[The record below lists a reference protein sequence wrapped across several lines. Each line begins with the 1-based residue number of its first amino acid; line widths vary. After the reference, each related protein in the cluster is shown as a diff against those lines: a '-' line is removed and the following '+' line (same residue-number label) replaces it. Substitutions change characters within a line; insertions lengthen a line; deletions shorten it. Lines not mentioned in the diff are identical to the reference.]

1 MSKSKHD
8 ARLNLRCS
16 VEFKTYLEQNAAE
29 LGISVTELI
38 ERSVKSTTIVRHD
51 GLQELVPIMRRHG
64 NNLNQIAHHLNA
76 GGRINPEMAIILDEY
91 RNTVELLYKLAREQR
106 GE

>member
-1 MSKSKHD
+1 MSKSRHD

-16 VEFKTYLEQNAAE
+16 AEFKTYLEQNAAE

-38 ERSVKSTTIVRHD
+38 ERSVKSATIVRYD
-51 GLQELVPIMRRHG
+51 GLKELVPIMRRHG
-64 NNLNQIAHHLNA
+64 NNLNQIAHELHYSGRSTLN
-76 GGRINPEMAIILDEY
+76 IDEILAEY
-91 RNTVELLYKLAREQR
+91 RAAIDLLYSLAAEQR